1 MIRLMLA
8 DDHAIVRGGLKQI
21 FALQPDMLVT
31 GEADNGAEVLQQ
43 LRHNDFDLLLLDLT
57 MNGISG
63 VELITRVKAHRPHLP
78 VLVLSMHNE
87 RQVAARVLKAG
98 ANGYITKDSEPD
110 VLLVAIRKVAAGGR
124 YISPEIAEKM
134 VFGSTPTPGQLPHLQ
149 LTYRELEVFRLL
161 TTGLGVTEIA
171 NQLAI
176 SSKTVSTHKA
186 RMLEKLNVTG
196 MADLMRYA
204 MEHDLLPRIE

>member
-171 NQLAI
+171 TQLAI